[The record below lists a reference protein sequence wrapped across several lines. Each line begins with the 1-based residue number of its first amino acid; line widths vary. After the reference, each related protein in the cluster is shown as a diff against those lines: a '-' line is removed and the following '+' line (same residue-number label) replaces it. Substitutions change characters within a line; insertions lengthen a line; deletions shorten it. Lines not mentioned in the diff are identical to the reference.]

1 MNLYLV
7 ESRTGHSILLVL
19 GSPVT
24 LKKCN
29 QAVVALIPQNRSSN
43 HIYVAFV
50 GQFRQDAS
58 IAREVGVSQ
67 MLTRG
72 IVGLIY

>member
-7 ESRTGHSILLVL
+7 ESRTGHSIMLVL
-19 GSPVT
+19 GSPFVM
-24 LKKCN
+24 CN

>member
-1 MNLYLV
+1 MNLYLG

-19 GSPVT
+19 GSPSVT

-29 QAVVALIPQNRSSN
+29 QAVVALIPQNRLSN

-58 IAREVGVSQ
+58 IAREG
-67 MLTRG
+67 R
-72 IVGLIY
+72 